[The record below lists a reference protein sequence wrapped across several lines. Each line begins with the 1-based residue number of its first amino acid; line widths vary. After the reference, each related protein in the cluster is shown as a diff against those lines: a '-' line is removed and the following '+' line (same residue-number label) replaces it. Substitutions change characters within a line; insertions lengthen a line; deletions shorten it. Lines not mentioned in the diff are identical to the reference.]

1 MEDRNIYPTDSSLCY
16 DCYRT
21 VNRIVEN
28 AREAGL
34 SPVLKGFRFHAGK
47 IKTLHF
53 RINQNATAKSND
65 RKKRYQQDYDT
76 IISRSESSG
85 SMTEQ
90 KKRKHE
96 GY

>member
-1 MEDRNIYPTDSSLCY
+1 MNLCWTVQLYHVRQGKRLVLTLATRQFGCGYAAMGY

-53 RINQNATAKSND
+53 RINQNAKGKNVKFTE
-65 RKKRYQQDYDT
+65 T
-76 IISRSESSG
+76 IYFG
-85 SMTEQ
+85 AVP
-90 KKRKHE
+90 K
-96 GY
+96 